1 MTRLVLL
8 CAGFFVFLSCDDHH
22 PDTEKIIQEL
32 HAREPKRVTSGQI
45 IALTQDLG
53 RSVTDIATK
62 EYKILLGS
70 DSSATFDSAGLV
82 FADNLGQFE
91 IKLITNKESANKD
104 EAELF
109 SAYMFSQDH
118 VSSDMDN
125 VQDVK
130 SDGYL
135 LYNRPLMIQ
144 GAFYGMWS
152 VKYKKGE
159 IVRLYPEE

>member
-1 MTRLVLL
+1 MTRLVLV
-8 CAGFFVFLSCDDHH
+8 CAVFFSFISCDDHH

-32 HAREPKRVTSGQI
+32 HAREPKRVTPGQI
-45 IALTQDLG
+45 IALTQELG
-53 RSVTDIATK
+53 RSATNLASSEFK
-62 EYKILLGS
+62 KLLVA
-70 DSSATFDSAGLV
+70 DSSTTFDSSLIAFPKSLGL
-82 FADNLGQFE
+82 FD
-91 IKLITNKESANKD
+91 IILITKKEAANKD

-109 SAYMFSQDH
+109 SAYMFSKDH

-130 SDGYL
+130 TEGYL
-135 LYNRPLMIQ
+135 LYNRPLMVN

-159 IVRLYPEE
+159 IVRLYPED